1 MVKNELLKAIS
12 TKIEGISQKDIG
24 AVLAAYEEVVI
35 ETLTSNENEK
45 ISLGKLGS
53 FKVKSVPERVGTIMM
68 GERKGEQ
75 YCVPEHSEIT
85 FKMSKT
91 AKQIQI
97 GSDFLNKQ
105 EENISDVITL
115 ENTEEIVGIMVE
127 HAFHTDKTVGLIANR
142 YLVEYALDELIKI
155 DYTSIK
161 RVVFDDKYEDN
172 EIEYMISVD
181 DDGYIVVQP
190 VEYYK
195 DKYFVGMDIIYISM
209 DGDVD
214 QTTIDMC
221 LCNDKEVILFGY
233 DEDCECDCYNCIGNG
248 VCEKTKDNAATTSA
262 TSTASYSVNGKSVS
276 KEEYE
281 NKMAEFDKVY
291 RKHLLD
297 MCEMMD
303 EMNEW
308 RKLFRW

>member
-1 MVKNELLKAIS
+1 M
-12 TKIEGISQKDIG
+12 
-24 AVLAAYEEVVI
+24 
-35 ETLTSNENEK
+35 
-45 ISLGKLGS
+45 
-53 FKVKSVPERVGTIMM
+53 
-68 GERKGEQ
+68 
-75 YCVPEHSEIT
+75 
-85 FKMSKT
+85 
-91 AKQIQI
+91 
-97 GSDFLNKQ
+97 NKQ

-115 ENTEEIVGIMVE
+115 ENTEKIVDIMVE
-127 HAFHTDKTVGLIANR
+127 HAFNTDKTVGLIANR
-142 YLVEYALDELIKI
+142 YLVEYALAELTKI

-161 RVVFDDKYEDN
+161 RVVFDDKYEYN

-209 DGDVD
+209 DGDVN

-221 LCNDKEVILFGY
+221 LCDDKEVILFGY
-233 DEDCECDCYNCIGNG
+233 DDDEDCDIDCCDCYGNG
-248 VCEKTKDNAATTSA
+248 VCEKTKDNAVTTSA
-262 TSTASYSVNGKSVS
+262 TSYSVNGKSVS
-276 KEEYE
+276 KEDYE